1 MPISA
6 FSPDLFIDFHTHRAR
21 QGQRADVLEIVSS
34 HLGDGKTG
42 ELYTLGS
49 HPWWTPGLL
58 SDMQLKAIE
67 DALLHDPHCIALGEC
82 GLDKFKG
89 PAMKVQIAVL
99 EQLLDIADR
108 LERSV
113 VIHCVRAYD
122 PLLKTKKQFSRI
134 PHWAIHGYAR
144 HDVLAKSLVEQG
156 FYLSI
161 SPDRSAHPG
170 LLAAVRSLPLDRLFL
185 ETDSAPAQ
193 DIINVY
199 NFTAELRGMDITEL
213 KAGIAENCKTFFQK

>member
-1 MPISA
+1 MPPS

-21 QGQRADVLEIVSS
+21 CEQQADVLEIISS
-34 HLGDGKTG
+34 HWGDGKTG

-49 HPWWTPGLL
+49 HPWLTPEPLAEAP
-58 SDMQLKAIE
+58 LKAIE
-67 DALLHDPHCIALGEC
+67 AALLHDPRCIALGEC

-89 PAMKVQIAVL
+89 PAMNVQIAVL

-122 PLLKTKKQFSRI
+122 PLLKIKKNFSRI

-144 HDVLAKSLVEQG
+144 HDVLAQSLVKHG
-156 FYLSI
+156 FYLSVAPE
-161 SPDRSAHPG
+161 STSHAG
-170 LLAAVRSLPLDRLFL
+170 LLEAVRRIPADRLFL

-193 DIINVY
+193 DIVSVY
-199 NFTAELRGMDITEL
+199 NFTAELCGIDLEYL
-213 KAGIAENCKTFFQK
+213 KAIISENCKTFFQK

>member
-1 MPISA
+1 MPPPA
-6 FSPDLFIDFHTHRAR
+6 FTSDLFIDFHTHRAR
-21 QGQRADVLEIVSS
+21 HGQRADVLEVVSS

-49 HPWWTPGLL
+49 HPWLTPGLL
-58 SDMQLKAIE
+58 AEEQLRAIE
-67 DALLHDPHCIALGEC
+67 DALLHDAHCIALGEC

-89 PAMKVQIAVL
+89 PAMSVQIAIL

-122 PLLKTKKQFSRI
+122 PLLKIKKNFSSIR
-134 PHWAIHGYAR
+134 HWAIHGYAR
-144 HDVLAKSLVEQG
+144 HDVLARSLVDQG
-156 FYLSI
+156 FYLSL
-161 SPDRSAHPG
+161 SPETNSRTG
-170 LLAAVRSLPLDRLFL
+170 LLATLQTMPLDRLFL

-193 DIINVY
+193 DIIEVY
-199 NFTAELRGMDITEL
+199 NFTAELRGMDVAEL
-213 KAGIAENCKTFFQK
+213 KANISENCKIFFQK